1 MAKNL
6 GSAGP
11 TYEVTAPADVS
22 SGEVVAV
29 GLIVGIAL
37 DDAARGEPVVLQ
49 TEGSVSLSKTANN
62 IAVGLGARVYGTTS
76 SNQVNTTA
84 ASRNFVGYAL
94 NASPGGS
101 AAEVK
106 VLLARPGA

>member
-6 GSAGP
+6 GAAGP
-11 TYEVTAPADVS
+11 TYEIAAPSAVS

-29 GLIVGIAL
+29 GLLVGVAL
-37 DDAARGEPVVLQ
+37 DDAAAGQPVVLQ
-49 TEGSVSLSKTANN
+49 TEGSVTFPKTANN
-62 IAVGLGARVYGTTS
+62 VAVNLGARVYGTTS
-76 SNQVNTTA
+76 SNQINVTS
-84 ASRNFVGYAL
+84 ASRNFLGYAL

-101 AAEVK
+101 AAQVE

>member
-11 TYEVTAPADVS
+11 TYTLTAPADVS

-29 GLIVGIAL
+29 GLITGVAL
-37 DDAARGEPVVLQ
+37 DDAARGQPVVLQ
-49 TEGSVSLSKTANN
+49 TEGAASFRKTANSV
-62 IAVGLGARVYGTTS
+62 AVNAGARVYGTTS
-76 SNQVNTTA
+76 SNQVNVTS
-84 ASRNFVGYAL
+84 ASRNFLGYAL

-101 AAEVK
+101 AAEVL